1 MQTAFWKSKGNVG
14 RSRAG
19 FLRLRTEFG
28 VGIAREYA
36 GVMVRALQALGV
48 LFWVVGLGWWL
59 AGGANRG
66 FTRNQE
72 QVKVLDEITGI
83 EAIEWRQKF
92 SPGLEFLGGAVV
104 AGVGCWGAAWV
115 LRKRAGSQ
123 PISPK

>member
-1 MQTAFWKSKGNVG
+1 MWGENGGGSPRNEA
-14 RSRAG
+14 
-19 FLRLRTEFG
+19 EFG
-28 VGIAREYA
+28 VWIAREYA
-36 GVMVRALQALGV
+36 GAMVRALQALGV

-59 AGGANRG
+59 AGGANPG

-92 SPGLEFLGGAVV
+92 SPGLEFLGGALA

-115 LRKRAGSQ
+115 LRKRAGSP

>member
-1 MQTAFWKSKGNVG
+1 MWGESGG
-14 RSRAG
+14 GSRRNEAG
-19 FLRLRTEFG
+19 FGVWTRT
-28 VGIAREYA
+28 EYA

-92 SPGLEFLGGAVV
+92 SPGLEFLGGALA

-115 LRKRAGSQ
+115 LRKRAG
-123 PISPK
+123 PTPPRGEG